1 MKEVNPLTLAFERAP
16 VRKESEFWCS
26 CESKEFK
33 DHDIIEERG
42 HSVDVICGD
51 CFKYLQVG

>member
-1 MKEVNPLTLAFERAP
+1 MM
-16 VRKESEFWCS
+16 SEFWKPFFCS

-33 DHDIIEERG
+33 EHDVIVERG

-51 CFKYLQVG
+51 CAGYLQVG

>member
-1 MKEVNPLTLAFERAP
+1 MELREVVARMND
-16 VRKESEFWCS
+16 EFWCS

-51 CFKYLQVG
+51 CAGYLQVG

>member
-1 MKEVNPLTLAFERAP
+1 MITKTEEEEVETN
-16 VRKESEFWCS
+16 KDSFWCT

-33 DHDIIEERG
+33 DHDILIERG

-51 CFKYLQVG
+51 CCGYLQVG

>member
-1 MKEVNPLTLAFERAP
+1 MKND
-16 VRKESEFWCS
+16 EFWCS

>member
-1 MKEVNPLTLAFERAP
+1 MECNALTMAFVRNPPRT
-16 VRKESEFWCS
+16 KDNFWCS

-33 DHDIIEERG
+33 DHDIIKERG

-51 CFKYLQVG
+51 CAGYLQVG